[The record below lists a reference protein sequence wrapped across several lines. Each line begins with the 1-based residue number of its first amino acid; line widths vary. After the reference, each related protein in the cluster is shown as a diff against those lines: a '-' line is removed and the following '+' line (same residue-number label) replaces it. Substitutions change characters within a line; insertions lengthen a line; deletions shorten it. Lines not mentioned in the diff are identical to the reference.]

1 MRKSSRKGI
10 RVKLVFIVC
19 GVLFFLLGIV
29 SVLWAKE
36 KNDSVER
43 NDPPATQLQEILVT
57 ATELSVI
64 GPPSTSSRLGLTP
77 LETPASIHIID
88 NVELKKDGYN
98 NVAETIEHAPGVT
111 WGAPPAQPFSLSMRG
126 FTENQV
132 TILRDGIWLG
142 PASMM
147 GRPQSGFNL
156 SRIELLKGPASV
168 LHGQGTIAGTLNMV
182 TKRPSM
188 KSEMSWENLVSYG
201 RYNTIKLGSG
211 IGGQLHDTL
220 WYRADISRSSS
231 DGYVDN
237 ADPRSLDVTTSLL
250 WSPFNDMEVR
260 IGFDYL
266 KDRLPNYWGTPLVT
280 KDFATKPL
288 KGVVETTDGRTIDKR
303 MRFENYN
310 VANEKANSHQY
321 FTHFDIDWKLNS
333 SISLKNT
340 FYYFDA
346 ERRWRNAETY
356 TFDAT
361 TNLIGRDRFFV
372 SHDQQTVGN
381 RLYGT
386 FNNDLVSMA
395 NRSLVGVDFSY
406 VDFTRRSRFFGNVDS
421 VDPFNPDSGR
431 FSEPDETF
439 LNPTKITTVAVF
451 VEDTLEV
458 TSRLR
463 LVAALRQDFIRLN
476 RDSYNLDGS
485 FNSTNAFE
493 RTFRPFS
500 WRLGLVYE
508 FDQALVG
515 YAQWTSGA
523 DPVGSNI
530 FLVNGNQDFDLTKAQ
545 QWEVGMKSEF
555 FDNRANITL
564 ALYHIERKDILVAT
578 GSGGQ
583 VDNVGKQ
590 QSSGLELETA
600 FQATPH
606 WSLGG
611 NAAYTYAEFKSFG
624 ANTGN
629 RPANVPRWVVNG
641 WTNYRDILGL
651 PFEVGGRFRHV
662 SDRFNN
668 NANTV
673 TLMGYEIVDLHL
685 AYHEGPVR
693 ILGRVSNLFDEE
705 YAYWGDTFYPD
716 QVLLGPPRT
725 YEINLQIDF

>member
-1 MRKSSRKGI
+1 MKRLFLACS
-10 RVKLVFIVC
+10 VLV
-19 GVLFFLLGIV
+19 LLSVMV
-29 SVLWAKE
+29 SVIWAKDPSNSSE
-36 KNDSVER
+36 ADDSL
-43 NDPPATQLQEILVT
+43 PTQLDEVLVT
-57 ATELSVI
+57 ATELPVH
-64 GPPSTSSRLGLTP
+64 GPPSTSSRLGLTSV
-77 LETPASIHIID
+77 ETPASIYIID
-88 NVELKKDGYN
+88 NVELKNDGYD
-98 NVAETIEHAPGVT
+98 NVAETIEQAPGVT
-111 WGAPPAQPFSLSMRG
+111 WGAPPAQPFSFSMRG
-126 FTENQV
+126 FTENQI

-142 PASMM
+142 PASMT
-147 GRPQSGFNL
+147 GRPQNGFNL

-168 LHGQGTIAGTLNMV
+168 LHGQGAIGGTLNMV

-188 KSEMSWENLVSYG
+188 ESETSWESLGSYG
-201 RYNTIKLGSG
+201 RYDTLKLGSG
-211 IGGQLHDTL
+211 VGGQLQDTL
-220 WYRADISRSSS
+220 WYRADISHSSS

-237 ADPRSLDVTTSLL
+237 ADPRSLNVTTSLL
-250 WSPFNDMEVR
+250 WNPFHDLEVT

-310 VANEKANSHQY
+310 VSNEKANSHQY
-321 FTHFDIDWKLNS
+321 FTHVDIHWNLNS
-333 SISLKNT
+333 SISFKNT

-356 TFDAT
+356 NFNAA
-361 TNLIGRDRFFV
+361 TNLIDRDRFFV

-381 RLYGT
+381 RLYGIFT
-386 FNNDLVSMA
+386 YDLGSMA
-395 NRSLVGVDFSY
+395 NWSLLGVEFSY

-431 FSEPDETF
+431 FSEPDEMF
-439 LNPTKITTVAVF
+439 LNPTKITTVAVYA
-451 VEDTLEV
+451 EDTLEV

-463 LVAALRQDFIRLN
+463 LVAALRQDFIWLN

-485 FNSTNAFE
+485 VNSTNAFE
-493 RTFRPFS
+493 RTFLPFS

-508 FDQALVG
+508 FVPALVG

-545 QWEVGMKSEF
+545 QWEVGMKSDF
-555 FDNRANITL
+555 FDNRANIIL
-564 ALYHIERKDILVAT
+564 ALYYIERKDILVAT

-611 NAAYTYAEFKSFG
+611 NAAYTYAEFESFG
-624 ANTGN
+624 ANSGN
-629 RPANVPRWVVNG
+629 RPANVPTWVVNA
-641 WTNYRDILGL
+641 WTKYREILGL
-651 PFEVGGRFRHV
+651 PFEVGARFRHV

-673 TLMGYEIVDLHL
+673 TLMGYEIVDLHF
-685 AYHEGPVR
+685 AYHEGSVR
-693 ILGRVSNLFDEE
+693 VLGRVSNLFDEE

-716 QVLLGPPRT
+716 QVLLGSPRT
-725 YEINLQIDF
+725 YEINFQIDF